1 MYVRG
6 KGVRFE
12 VISELI
18 SKVSAENYGGNIII
32 HADAGPIRQESSEL
46 RPVLMPW
53 GATITKEVNR
63 TGYGYRGRIIGQDST
78 KDGCRR
84 SWSGRR
90 GPWAC
95 WHAYRDVMR
104 AILTKYPD
112 AVITSAHARY
122 EGLTGFEETYPSTA
136 NTNVGSMAS
145 PAYMPDLCDCPM
157 GDDEL

>member
-12 VISELI
+12 AVEACITLV
-18 SKVSAENYGGNIII
+18 SKQQYAGNIIV
-32 HADAGPIRQESSEL
+32 HQDAGPIRQESSEL

-53 GATITKEVNR
+53 GTTITKEVNR
-63 TGYGYRGRIIGQDST
+63 TGYGYRGRIIGEASSLPGT
-78 KDGCRR
+78 RR

-104 AILTKYPD
+104 AILTQYPD

-122 EGLTGFEETYPSTA
+122 EGLAGFEITYPHTA
-136 NTNVGSMAS
+136 NVNIGSAYS
-145 PAYMPDLCDCPM
+145 PAYMPELCDCD
-157 GDDEL
+157 DDE

>member
-12 VISELI
+12 TVEACITLV
-18 SKVSAENYGGNIII
+18 SKQQYGGNIIV
-32 HADAGPIRQESSEL
+32 HQDAGPIRQESSEL
-46 RPVLMPW
+46 LPVVMPW
-53 GATITKEVNR
+53 GATVIKECNV
-63 TGYGYRGRIIGQDST
+63 TGYGFHGRIIGASSA
-78 KDGCRR
+78 GAGVRR

-104 AILTKYPD
+104 GILTAYPH

-122 EGLTGFEETYPSTA
+122 EGLSGFENTHPGTA
-136 NTNVGSMAS
+136 DINVGSMAM
-145 PAYMPDLCDCPM
+145 PAYMPDLCDCD
-157 GDDEL
+157 DDE

>member
-6 KGVRFE
+6 KGVRYE
-12 VISELI
+12 SVAAC
-18 SKVSAENYGGNIII
+18 VSLVSTQQYGGNIIV
-32 HADAGPIRQESSEL
+32 HNDAGPIRQESSEL

-53 GATITKEVNR
+53 GSTVIREVNV
-63 TGYGYRGRIIGQDST
+63 TGYGFRGRVIGGVTGDPGT
-78 KDGCRR
+78 RR

-104 AILTKYPD
+104 AILTKYPH

-122 EGLTGFEETYPSTA
+122 EGLTGFEETYPHTA
-136 NTNVGSMAS
+136 DINVGSQFS
-145 PAYMPDLCDCPM
+145 PAYMPDLCDCEC
-157 GDDEL
+157 DD